1 MISFLNTLW
10 NIFRDCHHLGI
21 QNNFDY
27 KRLLK
32 FTRVCEVKNQKH
44 ICTRDK
50 VSSVCEQRG
59 MLSSKMRVR
68 YSSTLRMHGAWQS
81 LPRAVWYSCSLDGRG
96 MLVLPARHFF

>member
-1 MISFLNTLW
+1 MYKYDLIVKHSLW

-44 ICTRDK
+44 LCTRDK
-50 VSSVCEQRG
+50 VGSACE
-59 MLSSKMRVR
+59 
-68 YSSTLRMHGAWQS
+68 LREHSA
-81 LPRAVWYSCSLDGRG
+81 AK
-96 MLVLPARHFF
+96 

>member
-1 MISFLNTLW
+1 MYQYDLIVKRSLW
-10 NIFRDCHHLGI
+10 NAFRDCHHLGI

-50 VSSVCEQRG
+50 VSSVCDRG
-59 MLSSKMRVR
+59 RAPQQNPRGTAKAASGSVVR
-68 YSSTLRMHGAWQS
+68 PRSGLRGGAGVAC
-81 LPRAVWYSCSLDGRG
+81 RTR
-96 MLVLPARHFF
+96 F